1 MGASVF
7 ITIRMAWLMVEMW
20 RAGAHRDAIERLQ
33 DEPDS
38 AGKRR
43 AIKEITRMYVYVDLI
58 DMLGVFGDVCE
69 ILEKKFLDEE
79 AASRTVQEYRAWL
92 HGAGA
97 TAEDYEQGE
106 KWSLI
111 LTQACESFRAF
122 SSRGSEQRMF
132 CNVADYA
139 DTWTENAKGSFTA
152 YYVCRAG
159 PKGSECDCM
168 ITSKDWARKFGDPAA
183 SRQKWYCGICGSK
196 YRTSF
201 GMVVQLCLK
210 SEEGVVTT
218 YLAQSRVPPKSLQ
231 DAKLMMVE
239 AAFSNNTITPHE
251 LYAAIPSVKPVGEG
265 EWLSQVVPSHYILVP
280 SEYAHDP
287 MQRISLSTL
296 PYFDWMLLFK
306 LCAKKS

>member
-1 MGASVF
+1 MGGWGWWDWAGVGMGASVF
-7 ITIRMAWLMVEMW
+7 ITIRMARLMVEMW

-43 AIKEITRMYVYVDLI
+43 AIKKITRMYVYVDLI

-79 AASRTVQEYRAWL
+79 TASRTVQEYRAWL

-97 TAEDYEQGE
+97 NAEDYEQGE

-159 PKGSECDCM
+159 QKGSECDCM

-210 SEEGVVTT
+210 SEDGVMTT
-218 YLAQSRVPPKSLQ
+218 YLAQSRFPPKSIQ
-231 DAKLMMVE
+231 DAKFMMVE
-239 AAFSNNTITPHE
+239 CGHFRVETVWFRPRSPATRCYRAVEVYN
-251 LYAAIPSVKPVGEG
+251 PS
-265 EWLSQVVPSHYILVP
+265 
-280 SEYAHDP
+280 
-287 MQRISLSTL
+287 
-296 PYFDWMLLFK
+296 
-306 LCAKKS
+306 